1 VSETSLYWFDDTGQG
16 GCRVPRSWRVLY
28 RRGEQW
34 LPVETRDRFGVL
46 KDAYNTVR
54 FTPVRTTAL
63 RVEVLLPADF
73 SSGIQ
78 EWKVR

>member
-1 VSETSLYWFDDTGQG
+1 VA
-16 GCRVPRSWRVLY
+16 
-28 RRGEQW
+28 
-34 LPVETRDRFGVL
+34 

-63 RVEVLLPADF
+63 RVEVVLPTDF
-73 SSGIQ
+73 SAGIQ